1 MSLRFCLCLT
11 LCADDVFRL
20 CALLTHFLLDVSV
33 LLDGVISWDPNFRLC
48 GKVSCTLQ
56 ENEVDDAEGD
66 QAPAAT
72 AVSSRSSFGSPT
84 GHFACLAGRLASSFA
99 V

>member
-33 LLDGVISWDPNFRLC
+33 LLDGAISWDPDFRLC
-48 GKVSCTLQ
+48 GKVSCTSQ
-56 ENEVDDAEGD
+56 EDEVDDAEGD
-66 QAPAAT
+66 QFFLSP
-72 AVSSRSSFGSPT
+72 SSFFT
-84 GHFACLAGRLASSFA
+84 FLLFRLEH